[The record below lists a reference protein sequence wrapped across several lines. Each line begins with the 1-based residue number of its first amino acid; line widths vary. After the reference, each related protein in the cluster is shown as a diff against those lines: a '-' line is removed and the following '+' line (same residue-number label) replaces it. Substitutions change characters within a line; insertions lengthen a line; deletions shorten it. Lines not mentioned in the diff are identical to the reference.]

1 MPPLL
6 YGAATDKG
14 NVRDN
19 NEDSLLSDV
28 RHNLWL
34 IADGMGGHEAGEIAS
49 AIVRDTVSQRT
60 ASGDSLSEA
69 IRESHRAVLRA
80 VESGQG
86 ATGMGSTIVAL
97 RNYHDHYEICW
108 VGDSRAYLWSHD
120 EAGDGHLEQLTI
132 DHSYVQ
138 MLVDSGVLNEEDM
151 DSHPDKNIITQCLG
165 ARELKEVV
173 VDSIQRSWEDNQ
185 WLLLCSD
192 GLTDELDSLEIADV
206 LSNSATPQ
214 IAAEQLM
221 EKALS
226 NGGRD
231 NVSIQVIEA
240 PKSSSPIPSSVTK
253 ALHRW
258 RHVPETL
265 IPLLIILAA
274 VLYLILGA
282 D

>member
-6 YGAATDKG
+6 FGAATDKG

-34 IADGMGGHEAGEIAS
+34 VADGMGGHEAGEIAS
-49 AIVRDTVSQRT
+49 AIVRDTVSQKV
-60 ASGDSLSEA
+60 AAGEPLSDA
-69 IRESHRAVLRA
+69 VHASHRAVLRA
-80 VESGQG
+80 AERGEG
-86 ATGMGSTIVAL
+86 ASGMGSTVVAL
-97 RNYHDHYEICW
+97 LNHENTYEICW
-108 VGDSRAYLWSHD
+108 VGDSRAYLWTPD
-120 EAGDGHLEQLTI
+120 ESDTGHLEQLTI

-165 ARELKEVV
+165 ARELKDVV
-173 VDSIQRSWEDNQ
+173 VDNIYRQWEEKQ
-185 WLLLCSD
+185 WVVLCSD
-192 GLTDELDSLEIADV
+192 GLTDELDNLEISDTLTNAA
-206 LSNSATPQ
+206 SPQ
-214 IAAEQLM
+214 IAAEQLL

-231 NVSIQVIEA
+231 NVTIQVIEA
-240 PKSSSPIPSSVTK
+240 PKSRPVLPEKISKDIR
-253 ALHRW
+253 RW
-258 RHVPETL
+258 LQVPETL
-265 IPLLIILAA
+265 IPILIVLLSA
-274 VLYLILGA
+274 LYLIFGA